1 MRDLLRHA
9 VVQGI
14 SGVYARGL
22 LAAFNDGAPQPAVS
36 APAIVAG
43 LAEPLTA
50 RETEILRLV
59 AAGMRNQ
66 EIADQLVIS
75 LATVK
80 RHIANTYGKL
90 GVTHRTEAVA
100 RLTS

>member
-1 MRDLLRHA
+1 MKGR
-9 VVQGI
+9 GPP
-14 SGVYARGL
+14 GVYARGL
-22 LAAFNDGAPQPAVS
+22 LAAFSDGAPQPAVS

>member
-1 MRDLLRHA
+1 VYFSPGG
-9 VVQGI
+9 VVG
-14 SGVYARGL
+14 SAREP
-22 LAAFNDGAPQPAVS
+22 AYPDRAPQPAVS